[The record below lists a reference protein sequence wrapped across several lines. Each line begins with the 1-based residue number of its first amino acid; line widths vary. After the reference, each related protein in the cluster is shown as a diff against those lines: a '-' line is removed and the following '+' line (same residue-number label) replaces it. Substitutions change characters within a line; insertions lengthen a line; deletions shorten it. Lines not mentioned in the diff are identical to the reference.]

1 MGKTEY
7 TTTYSGMRGVDFNA
21 SLKNG
26 HTRFAYLENMYHDYD
41 SEDGRIESI
50 PGFRSL
56 MDLPKRINAIYMQKN
71 KDGQRRLVVHAG
83 DTLYRMLLNAR
94 NEVDDAEKIGTVNDF
109 QSHAFSY
116 GYEIYLLD
124 GERMWRI
131 PETGAAIEVGDA
143 GALPYVP
150 TTYVGGVEY
159 EQRNLLTDRFKERT
173 LIASTDVY
181 TFGSHEVYYRI
192 TDADK
197 HFCAAV
203 GISEDFELGPLHI
216 PSYVDI
222 GGEKFR
228 VTEIADGAFRNNA
241 NINVLRLNEGITKVG
256 REAFAGCTSIFRIF
270 GSDTLREIDDEAFSG
285 CVVLEHLYLGRDF
298 ERFGEDAFLGCTRLQ
313 NVYFSGNTDDF
324 SLIENSTAIG
334 GARIQKSEI
343 PTTALLD
350 IPIKTPTKSVESV
363 TVDGATVSYTSVRD
377 GDVVKSVMISAADRR
392 AFEGK
397 EVTVNAIATPGTG
410 EVAGKSA
417 VDGCRICEC
426 FDGRI
431 FLSGNPALPNTV
443 IYSARGENGENT
455 PLYFG
460 VYNYF
465 NDGTGAYGV
474 VSMLAAGDSLA
485 VFKSDDD
492 GGGSIFYHTPKS
504 TESSIVPRVYPVSY
518 VHGGVSALG
527 ESISFFDD
535 PVFITRGGLCAL
547 DKKTINLERSIACRS
562 HNVNPRLLAED
573 LAGAKLGKWCGY
585 LVLSVGGR
593 IYLADSRAMFLHESG
608 YYEYEW
614 YYLSG
619 IGSYENAT
627 RVYRY
632 ASIAPEGFDVHP
644 NPEEKVKETVW
655 STILDN
661 TEVVWFTKED
671 GKRYAVCPTEEYAGG
686 SFYPATALLTTE
698 DDLLIFG
705 TENGS
710 VCIFNNDM
718 RGVAPPDVAEDED
731 FDEEEYKSKYARRIH
746 PYYYRFGDHTPTYA
760 LRTVLDNCGIP
771 HLTKSTTKHSLAI
784 KMSSAGNGSVVCEV
798 GTDRSG
804 YRENARVPNAEIDF
818 SCFNFAYLAFETAS
832 HFTIPIS
839 EKEKNWIE
847 KEIAISSTEGAPIA
861 IYSMS
866 YRFTVKGRIKT
877 KG

>member
-1 MGKTEY
+1 MKSSEY
-7 TTTYSGMRGVDFNA
+7 TTTYSGMRGVDFNG

-26 HTRFAYLENMYHDYD
+26 RTRFAHLENMYHDYD

-50 PGFRSL
+50 PGFRQI
-56 MDLPKRINAIYMQKN
+56 MKLPKRINAIYMQKN
-71 KDGQRRLVVHAG
+71 REGQRRLVIHAG
-83 DTLYRMLLNAR
+83 NTLYRMLLDDK
-94 NEVDDAEKIGTVNDF
+94 NEVRDAEKIGTVNDF
-109 QSHAFSY
+109 ESHAFSY
-116 GYEIYLLD
+116 GYDIYLLD
-124 GERMWRI
+124 GERMWKI
-131 PETGAAIEVGDA
+131 PETGVAIAVGDT
-143 GALPYVP
+143 GAMPYVP
-150 TTYVGGVEY
+150 MTYDCGVEY
-159 EQRNLLTDRFKERT
+159 EQRNLLTDRFKERN
-173 LIASTDVY
+173 LISSTDVF
-181 TFGSHEVYYRI
+181 THGSHEVYYRI

-197 HFCAAV
+197 GFCAAV
-203 GISEDFELGPLHI
+203 GINEAFELGPLHI

-228 VTEIADGAFRNNA
+228 VTEIADGAFRGNV
-241 NINVLRLNEGITKVG
+241 NINALRLNEGIIRIG
-256 REAFAGCTSIFRIF
+256 REAFAGCTSLFRIF
-270 GSDTLREIDDEAFSG
+270 GSDTLTRIDDEAFSG
-285 CVVLEHLYLGRDF
+285 CVLLEHLYLGRDF
-298 ERFGEDAFLGCTRLQ
+298 EGFGKDSFLGCTRLAH
-313 NVYFSGNTDDF
+313 VYYPGSAEDF
-324 SLIENSTAIG
+324 KLIENNATVGNAKVE
-334 GARIQKSEI
+334 RSEI
-343 PTTALLD
+343 PKTALLD
-350 IPIKTPTKSVESV
+350 IPLNTPTLNVESV
-363 TVDGATVSYTSVRD
+363 TVSGEPISYTSVKS
-377 GDVVKSVMISAADRR
+377 GDVVRSVIISATDRR

-397 EVTVNAIATPGTG
+397 EVIINGVATPGVG
-410 EVAGKSA
+410 DVAGGSVVEK
-417 VDGCRICEC
+417 CRICES

-431 FLSGNPALPNTV
+431 FLSGNPELPNTV
-443 IYSARGENGENT
+443 IYSARGDNGRND

-465 NDGTGAYGV
+465 NDGTGAFGV

-485 VFKSDDD
+485 VFKSEDD

-504 TESSIVPRVYPVSY
+504 TDSNIIPRVYPVSY

-573 LAGAKLGKWCGY
+573 LTRAKLGKWRGY
-585 LVLSVGGR
+585 LVLSVEGR

-619 IGSYENAT
+619 VGSWENAT

-632 ASIAPEGFDVHP
+632 ASTPKVGYTVHQT
-644 NPEEKVKETVW
+644 PEERVY
-655 STILDN
+655 
-661 TEVVWFTKED
+661 EVVWSEADKAGEVHYYTIEG
-671 GKRYAVCPTEEYAGG
+671 GKKYSVYPTEEYEGG
-686 SFYPATALLTTE
+686 TFYPAIALLTTE

-705 TENGS
+705 TENGI
-710 VCIFNNDM
+710 VCVFNNDK
-718 RGVAPPDVAEDED
+718 RGVAPPDVSEDND
-731 FDEEEYKSKYARRIH
+731 FDADEYKSKYGRRIH
-746 PYYYRFGDHTPTYA
+746 PYYYSFHDHTPTYA
-760 LRTVLDNCGIP
+760 VRTVLDNCGIP
-771 HLTKSTTKHSLAI
+771 HLTKSTVKHSLAI
-784 KMSSAGNGSVVCEV
+784 KMSSSGNGSVVCEV

-804 YRENARVPNAEIDF
+804 YSENARIPNAEVDF
-818 SCFNFAYLAFETAS
+818 SCFNFAFLAFETAS

-847 KEIAISSTEGAPIA
+847 KEIAVSSTDGAPIA

>member
-1 MGKTEY
+1 MRKSEY

-21 SLKNG
+21 SLKSG
-26 HTRFAYLENMYHDYD
+26 HSRFAYLENMYHDYD
-41 SEDGRIESI
+41 SEEGRIESI
-50 PGFRSL
+50 PGYRSL
-56 MDLPKRINAIYMQKN
+56 MTLPKRINGIYMQKN
-71 KDGQRRLVVHAG
+71 ALGQRRLVVHAG
-83 DTLYRMLLNAR
+83 NMLYRMLLNER
-94 NEVDDAEKIGTVNDF
+94 NEVADAEKIGTVNDF

-116 GYEIYLLD
+116 GYDIYLLD

-131 PETGAAIEVGDA
+131 PESGTAIEVGDA
-143 GALPYVP
+143 GAVPYVP

-159 EQRNLLTDRFKERT
+159 EQQNLLTDRFKERT
-173 LIASTDVY
+173 LIASTDSY

-192 TDADK
+192 TDADN
-197 HFCAAV
+197 HLCAAV
-203 GISEDFELGPLHI
+203 GISDDFEVGPLHI

-228 VTEIADGAFRNNA
+228 VTEIADGAFRNNV
-241 NINVLRLNEGITKVG
+241 NINTLKLNEGIIAVG
-256 REAFAGCTSIFRIF
+256 REAFAGCTSLFRIF
-270 GSDTLREIDDEAFSG
+270 GSDTLRVIDGEAFSG
-285 CVVLEHLYLGRDF
+285 CAVLEHLYIGRNF
-298 ERFGEDAFLGCTRLQ
+298 ERFGENAFLGCTRLQ
-313 NVYFSGNTDDF
+313 NVYYSGNPDDF
-324 SLIENSTAIG
+324 SLIENSTSIG
-334 GARIQKSEI
+334 NARVQKSDI

-350 IPIKTPTKSVESV
+350 IPIKTPARSVESV
-363 TVDGATVSYTSVRD
+363 TVGGSAISYTSVTD
-377 GDVVKSVMISAADRR
+377 GDVVKSVIISAADRR

-397 EVTVNAIATPGTG
+397 EVIVNAIAVHGKG
-410 EVAGKSA
+410 EVAGIGA
-417 VDGCRICEC
+417 VEKCRICEC

-431 FLSGNPALPNTV
+431 FLSGNPDLPNTV
-443 IYSARGENGENT
+443 IYSARGENGENN

-474 VSMLAAGDSLA
+474 VSMLATGDSLA
-485 VFKSDDD
+485 VFKADDD
-492 GGGSIFYHTPKS
+492 GGGSIFYHTPKTTDS
-504 TESSIVPRVYPVSY
+504 NIIPRVYPVSY

-573 LAGAKLGKWCGY
+573 LANAKLGKWCGY

-632 ASIAPEGFDVHP
+632 TSTAPDDFDIHP
-644 NPEEKVKETVW
+644 TPEQRAAEPVW
-655 STILDN
+655 STMLDDGN
-661 TEVVWFTKED
+661 VVYYTKEG
-671 GKRYAVCPTEEYAGG
+671 GKRYSVYPTEEYAGG
-686 SFYPATALLTTE
+686 KFYPATALLTTE

-718 RGVAPPDVAEDED
+718 RGVAPPDVANDED
-731 FDEEEYKSKYARRIH
+731 FDAGEYKSKYGRRIH
-746 PYYYRFGDHTPTYA
+746 PYYYSFTDHTPTYA

-784 KMSSAGNGSVVCEV
+784 KMSSSGNGSVVCEV

-804 YRENARVPNAEIDF
+804 YTENARVPNAEIDF

-847 KEIAISSTEGAPIA
+847 KEIAISSTDGAPIA

-866 YRFTVKGRIKT
+866 YRFTIKGRIKT